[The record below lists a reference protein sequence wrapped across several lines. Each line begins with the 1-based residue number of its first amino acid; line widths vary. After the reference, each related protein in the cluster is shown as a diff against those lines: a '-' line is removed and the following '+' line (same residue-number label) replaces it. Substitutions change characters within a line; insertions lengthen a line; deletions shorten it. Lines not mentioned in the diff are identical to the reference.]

1 MYAINIRAHANFYS
15 AKFSDQALDLLLSRY
30 IDAMIKL
37 AGAAQL
43 RISAVNKALV
53 R

>member
-1 MYAINIRAHANFYS
+1 
-15 AKFSDQALDLLLSRY
+15 
-30 IDAMIKL
+30 MIKL

-53 R
+53 RGSKTELAEK